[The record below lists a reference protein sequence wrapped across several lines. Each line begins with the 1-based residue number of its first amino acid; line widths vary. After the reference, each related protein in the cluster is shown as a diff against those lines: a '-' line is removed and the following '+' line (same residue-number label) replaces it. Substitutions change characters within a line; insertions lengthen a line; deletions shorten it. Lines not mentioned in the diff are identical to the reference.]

1 MINCNLRLSAVAY
14 FNEGNETKL
23 CVLREEPQKENNKVG
38 QSTHGGL
45 CQRIKWGLFFP
56 PRKVNYVR

>member
-1 MINCNLRLSAVAY
+1 MINCNLCLSAAAY
-14 FNEGNETKL
+14 FNEVDETKL

-45 CQRIKWGLFFP
+45 CQRSKWGLFFP

>member
-1 MINCNLRLSAVAY
+1 MINRNLCLSAEAY
-14 FNEGNETKL
+14 FNEGDESKL

-45 CQRIKWGLFFP
+45 CQGSKWALFFP
-56 PRKVNYVR
+56 LRKVNYVR